1 MYPYIQI
8 SKISL
13 IYIHW
18 SIRFQGRVIAALYKN
33 ADKKL
38 LSERSGE
45 INVSAEVAKK
55 LKISGTDIWY
65 MFEYMHT

>member
-1 MYPYIQI
+1 
-8 SKISL
+8 L
-13 IYIHW
+13 

-55 LKISGTDIWY
+55 LKITGTDILC
-65 MFEYMHT
+65 MFEYMHIYEYMHEFTSRLA